1 MKDRDNVSDVIYKI
15 LKNNPE
21 KWISSKE
28 IEEITG
34 FVRQSINWS
43 LRNMKE
49 KGILKM
55 KKVKLDGIPKKVNVV
70 KYDEE

>member
-1 MKDRDNVSDVIYKI
+1 MKDRDSVSDVIYKI
-15 LKNNPE
+15 LKNNPD

-43 LRNMKE
+43 LRNMDK

-55 KKVKLDGIPKKVNVV
+55 KKVKIERIPKKVNMV
-70 KYDEE
+70 KYDED